1 METGGHIAV
10 SLWTEKAL
18 HDRIIILYVAERT
31 LRRKSK
37 MVDLLIAFGIG
48 TVLGAFGVLLWASC
62 AIKKQKKQRND
73 DI

>member
-1 METGGHIAV
+1 
-10 SLWTEKAL
+10 
-18 HDRIIILYVAERT
+18 
-31 LRRKSK
+31 

-73 DI
+73 DIDQRNACQSNFT

>member
-1 METGGHIAV
+1 M
-10 SLWTEKAL
+10 
-18 HDRIIILYVAERT
+18 
-31 LRRKSK
+31 RRKSK
-37 MVDLLIAFGIG
+37 IVDLLIAFGIG

>member
-1 METGGHIAV
+1 
-10 SLWTEKAL
+10 
-18 HDRIIILYVAERT
+18 
-31 LRRKSK
+31 

-48 TVLGAFGVLLWASC
+48 TVLGAFGVLLWVSC

>member
-1 METGGHIAV
+1 MQAGYKNKI
-10 SLWTEKAL
+10 
-18 HDRIIILYVAERT
+18 HDRVAVLYAAEGT